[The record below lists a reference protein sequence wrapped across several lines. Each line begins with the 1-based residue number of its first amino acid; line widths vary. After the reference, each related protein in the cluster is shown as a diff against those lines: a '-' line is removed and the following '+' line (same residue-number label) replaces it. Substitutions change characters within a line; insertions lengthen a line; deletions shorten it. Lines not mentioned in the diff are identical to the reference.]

1 MKRHLTC
8 GSTCTPN
15 SGRNGDSCV
24 RATLRCDKPHSI
36 KSLDRRLVDFCLL
49 PDIRFQQRVRDN
61 IVDVD
66 HGLPGTLV
74 QRFALVSIAYLQDH
88 VDPR

>member
-1 MKRHLTC
+1 MTTVAFAPC
-8 GSTCTPN
+8 SAVDQTPLVL
-15 SGRNGDSCV
+15 G
-24 RATLRCDKPHSI
+24 SI
-36 KSLDRRLVDFCLL
+36 KSLDRRLDDFCLL